1 MSSGTKKAERSGPPV
16 LVADQLEKTYSDGEA
31 QIRVLAGAS
40 LELRRGEVLA
50 VTGKSGAGKST
61 LLHLLGLVDSPTSGR
76 ILLDGDDVAQAK
88 GFERAEIRNQRFGFI
103 FQAYHLV
110 PELSALENVLLPA
123 MMVGPLEWLKV
134 RAGRRSHATDL
145 LARVG
150 LAERLR
156 HRPAKLSG
164 GERQRV
170 AIARAL
176 VNGPDVLFCDEPT
189 GNLDEATSASIHKLL
204 KRLNEEMGLTQVIV
218 THDRE
223 LASQADR
230 VVKIESGRVIGD
242 ARSTG

>member
-1 MSSGTKKAERSGPPV
+1 MSSGTKKTERSGAPV
-16 LVADQLEKTYSDGEA
+16 LVAEQLEKTYSDGEA
-31 QIRVLAGAS
+31 EIRVLAGAS

-76 ILLDGDDVAQAK
+76 ILLDGNDVAQAK
-88 GFERAEIRNQRFGFI
+88 GFERAEIRNRRFGFI

-123 MMVGPLEWLKV
+123 MMVGPLEWLTG

-150 LAERLR
+150 LAERTR
-156 HRPAKLSG
+156 HRPGTLSG

-176 VNGPDVLFCDEPT
+176 VNEPDVLFCDEPT

-204 KRLNEEMGLTQVIV
+204 KRVNGELGLTQVIV

-230 VVKIESGRVIGD
+230 VVKIESGRIIGE
-242 ARSTG
+242 ARSAG